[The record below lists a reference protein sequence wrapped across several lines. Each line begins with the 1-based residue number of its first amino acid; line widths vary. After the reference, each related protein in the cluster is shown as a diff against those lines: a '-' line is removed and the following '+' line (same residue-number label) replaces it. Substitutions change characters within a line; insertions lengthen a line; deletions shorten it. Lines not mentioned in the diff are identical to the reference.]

1 MSLFLLSD
9 DGVTSKDKDG
19 NDTPL
24 LTLQKLGELSF
35 KLHVSNMVFLSE
47 VMKLSGDKKMLEAR
61 AILEGMPFSTCNG
74 QD

>member
-61 AILEGMPFSTCNG
+61 AILEGMPNSM
-74 QD
+74 